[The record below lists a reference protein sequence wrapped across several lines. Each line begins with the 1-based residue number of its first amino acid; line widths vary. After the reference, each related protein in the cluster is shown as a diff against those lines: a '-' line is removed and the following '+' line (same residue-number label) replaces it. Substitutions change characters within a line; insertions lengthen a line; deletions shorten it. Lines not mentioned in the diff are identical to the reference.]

1 MLASAPNRFEAAMS
15 INTLGFNLSIAAGA
29 LIGGVFADQSGVSSA
44 VWFGV
49 VLTAASV
56 LVTLFTRRPA
66 AVSEPEKALAAV
78 G

>member
-1 MLASAPNRFEAAMS
+1 MS
-15 INTLGFNLSIAAGA
+15 INTLGFDVSIALGA

-49 VLTAASV
+49 VLTACSLLV
-56 LVTLFTRRPA
+56 SLVTRREAPSDA
-66 AVSEPEKALAAV
+66 PEEALAAV